1 MTVELQSLMLALPAG
16 TVVAESAGKTA
27 VVRRSEASVRPV
39 WGSRTGQN
47 AKVSLVEAT
56 IEHSPAVVDLSGPAL
71 ADAMSDPDAP
81 GHSRLIAG
89 WLADFTSPH
98 TRAAYYGDLLAFARY
113 ANAHGLN
120 ILQASKA
127 DVAGFKAVLEDP
139 DGDHL
144 SPASVARRISA
155 VSSFYRHL
163 EHEGVTTANPAL
175 LVRRPKVSEESM
187 TQALTR
193 GEAARLLEA
202 ADTAGPRDHALICL
216 LLLNGL
222 RVSEVCAAN
231 IGDLHTVEHHQ
242 VLKIRRKGGL
252 VARTVLAPRTHAT
265 VRAHIDSR
273 MVDGKARGLL
283 IIDSVGRRLDRH
295 DATRIVS
302 RLTKQIGVEK
312 TITPHSLRH
321 TFVTTARAANIDVRD
336 IQTAV
341 GHADPRT
348 TMRYDRT
355 NQRLDAH
362 PTYGVT
368 AHLLAADT

>member
-1 MTVELQSLMLALPAG
+1 MTVEQQTLVLALPAG
-16 TVVAESAGKTA
+16 MVVVESVEKPA
-27 VVRRSEASVRPV
+27 VVRPSEASVRPV
-39 WGSRTGQN
+39 RGSRTGQN
-47 AKVSLVEAT
+47 AKVSLIDAT
-56 IEHSPAVVDLSGPAL
+56 IEHSPAAVDLTGPAL
-71 ADAMSDPDAP
+71 ADAMSDPHAP

-120 ILQASKA
+120 MLHASKA
-127 DVAGFKAVLEDP
+127 DVAGFKAILEDP

-231 IGDLHTVEHHQ
+231 ISDLHTVEHHQ
-242 VLKIRRKGGL
+242 VLKIRRKGSSPTADPKSWMWAAKHGSSL
-252 VARTVLAPRTHAT
+252 PGYAPPSNNAT
-265 VRAHIDSR
+265 N
-273 MVDGKARGLL
+273 
-283 IIDSVGRRLDRH
+283 
-295 DATRIVS
+295 
-302 RLTKQIGVEK
+302 
-312 TITPHSLRH
+312 
-321 TFVTTARAANIDVRD
+321 AAGP
-336 IQTAV
+336 QTATHQP
-341 GHADPRT
+341 GSPKYT
-348 TMRYDRT
+348 TSSAGPTVAPHKDRT
-355 NQRLDAH
+355 
-362 PTYGVT
+362 
-368 AHLLAADT
+368 AACSAASTTK